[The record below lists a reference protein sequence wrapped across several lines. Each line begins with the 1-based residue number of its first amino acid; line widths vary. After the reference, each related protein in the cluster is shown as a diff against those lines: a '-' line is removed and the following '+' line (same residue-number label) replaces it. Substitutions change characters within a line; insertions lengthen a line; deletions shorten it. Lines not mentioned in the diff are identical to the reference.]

1 MQDIAVTTAVA
12 DAAASASG
20 DAGLVSTLGHAL
32 RLAGAAAILVAVAG
46 VALGA
51 VLALRRFPGR
61 RSLGAVTAALIA
73 VPPGVAVF
81 ALAFAPRSGRGCGAG
96 PVCGAPCGHPS
107 PPRAG
112 RLPHGT

>member
-1 MQDIAVTTAVA
+1 MQDIAVTAAIA

-61 RSLGAVTAALIA
+61 RSLGAVTARADRCA
-73 VPPGVAVF
+73 T
-81 ALAFAPRSGRGCGAG
+81 GRGSLL
-96 PVCGAPCGHPS
+96 PCLR
-107 PPRAG
+107 PPFRPWL
-112 RLPHGT
+112 RRWPCLRCPLWPP